1 MARHYGGKL
10 LNRNGEGLKTIM
22 GALDYPDAKSSL
34 RYQDTG
40 QDIVREAME
49 RGHEHRA
56 NGKMPNGRGIGRGK
70 PTWAY

>member
-10 LNRNGEGLKTIM
+10 LYRNGEGLKTIM

-49 RGHEHRA
+49 RS
-56 NGKMPNGRGIGRGK
+56 
-70 PTWAY
+70 Y

>member
-1 MARHYGGKL
+1 MSIVGSGRSLSASVLSSRPTMARHYGGKPL
-10 LNRNGEGLKTIM
+10 YRNGEGLKTIM

-49 RGHEHRA
+49 RS
-56 NGKMPNGRGIGRGK
+56 
-70 PTWAY
+70 Y